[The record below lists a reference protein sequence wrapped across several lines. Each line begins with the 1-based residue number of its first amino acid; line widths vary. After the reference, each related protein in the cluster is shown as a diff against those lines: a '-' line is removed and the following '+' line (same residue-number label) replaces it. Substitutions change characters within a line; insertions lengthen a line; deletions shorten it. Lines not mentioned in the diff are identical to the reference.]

1 MSYPGRFLELGDKGF
16 IYCNSIWN
24 FYQFSDK
31 DEFHWKEN
39 SRDTP
44 ATSIVE
50 YELEEDILIV
60 RPSFDNNEKD
70 QNNNLFAM
78 VKLMVGPITH
88 LQFHSN
94 ARFVEVYLPPS
105 EEFSFDI
112 NEYSS
117 YMSQFTYA
125 VTSKGAPVIQDSQ
138 VYFYK
143 HDIKISVSTSNPCS
157 WIALKFL
164 SLKAFDMDP
173 SQSSAFQVSNEMIN
187 CCLMNLKIQAKL
199 PSSNSLGK
207 ELISKSNIPQNIEE
221 MLTQLTGINLS
232 GNNPPLPLNNSI
244 NFLNPTPNA
253 KPKSTE
259 NDPLMQMLSL
269 IDFKKEIEKIL
280 DSKLSPILSKI
291 EALDNKVDALT
302 SLVAKHIS
310 DPIDP
315 ETKICSA
322 KLENNVVIES
332 DI

>member
-24 FYQFSDK
+24 FYQFSAK

-39 SRDTP
+39 SQDTP

-50 YELEEDILIV
+50 YELEEDILVI

-70 QNNNLFAM
+70 QNNNLFAII
-78 VKLMVGPITH
+78 KLMVGPITH

-105 EEFSFDI
+105 GEFSFDI

-125 VTSKGAPVIQDSQ
+125 VTSKGVPVIQDSQ

-143 HDIKISVSTSNPCS
+143 HDIKISVSTSNLCS

-173 SQSSAFQVSNEMIN
+173 SQSSAFQVSNEMKN
-187 CCLMNLKIQAKL
+187 CCLMNLKIQATSK
-199 PSSNSLGK
+199 SLGK
-207 ELISKSNIPQNIEE
+207 ELISKPNTPQSIEE

-232 GNNPPLPLNNSI
+232 VSSPPLPLNNSL
-244 NFLNPTPNA
+244 NSLNPTPNA
-253 KPKSTE
+253 TFKSTE

-280 DSKLSPILSKI
+280 DSKLSNIFSKI

-310 DPIDP
+310 DPIVAQ
-315 ETKICSA
+315 TKV
-322 KLENNVVIES
+322 LENNQVFES